1 MKYAFDIE
9 DLLPV
14 GMKLTAEVCG
24 WALARAHARSGNPA
38 TIAGYLGKAT
48 AFDDAMAEFGAR
60 YADQTERD
68 HAAFVKAIKAG
79 RIPAVAGI

>member
-1 MKYAFDIE
+1 
-9 DLLPV
+9 
-14 GMKLTAEVCG
+14 
-24 WALARAHARSGNPA
+24 
-38 TIAGYLGKAT
+38 
-48 AFDDAMAEFGAR
+48 MAEFGAR